1 MLATMKD
8 LFDDDDSSSEDEVA
22 PLNEQVSEHATATP
36 PPYVTSP
43 GPQ

>member
-1 MLATMKD
+1 MKD
-8 LFDDDDSSSEDEVA
+8 LFDDDDDSSSEDEVA